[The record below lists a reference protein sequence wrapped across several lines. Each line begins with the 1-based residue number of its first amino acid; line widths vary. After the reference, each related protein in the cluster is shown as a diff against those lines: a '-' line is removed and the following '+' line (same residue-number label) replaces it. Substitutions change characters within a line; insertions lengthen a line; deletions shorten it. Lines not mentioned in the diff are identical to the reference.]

1 MDRESYSALVT
12 RGLVVFAVGGEWL
25 AAPVEEVAG
34 MMDADHLAPIP
45 GRGSPMAG
53 VVAFRGG
60 VVPTLDLPA
69 ALGAEESAA
78 AQRYAIVLERG
89 TDRFALLVSGMPRL
103 VPARDLV
110 LREHADLEGDQDAGP
125 SESGSEGTARG
136 DEPVVLATYEVAGR
150 DVRYLDY
157 WSLMDTVAAPAAF
170 RLGGIGGR

>member
-1 MDRESYSALVT
+1 MEQETYSALVT
-12 RGLVVFAVGGEWL
+12 RGLVVFTAGGEWL

-34 MMDADHLAPIP
+34 MMHADRLAPLP
-45 GRGSPMAG
+45 GRGAPMAG

-60 VVPTLDLPA
+60 VVPTLDLSA
-69 ALGAEESAA
+69 ALGAEEPGAA
-78 AQRYAIVLERG
+78 ERYAIVLERG

-110 LREHADLEGDQDAGP
+110 LRDHAEPAEVPAADP
-125 SESGSEGTARG
+125 SEPGSAGTARG

-157 WSLMDTVAAPAAF
+157 WSLMDTVAPPAAF
-170 RLGGIGGR
+170 RLGGLGGR

>member
-110 LREHADLEGDQDAGP
+110 LREHADPDA
-125 SESGSEGTARG
+125 ESAEPGAGGTARG
-136 DEPVVLATYEVAGR
+136 EEPVVLATYEVAGR

-157 WSLMDTVAAPAAF
+157 WSLMDTVAPPAAF
-170 RLGGIGGR
+170 RLGGLGGR

>member
-12 RGLVVFAVGGEWL
+12 RGLVVFAAGGEWL

-60 VVPTLDLPA
+60 VVPALDLPA
-69 ALGAEESAA
+69 ALGAEESAP

-110 LREHADLEGDQDAGP
+110 LREHADPDADPAEPGAA
-125 SESGSEGTARG
+125 GTARG

-157 WSLMDTVAAPAAF
+157 WSLMDTVAPPAAF
-170 RLGGIGGR
+170 RLGGLGGR